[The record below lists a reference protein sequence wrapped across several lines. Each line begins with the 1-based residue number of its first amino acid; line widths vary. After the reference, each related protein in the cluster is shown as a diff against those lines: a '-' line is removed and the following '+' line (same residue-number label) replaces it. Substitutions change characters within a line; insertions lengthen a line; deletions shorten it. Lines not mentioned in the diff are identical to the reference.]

1 MNATREHIAW
11 KLLVRK
17 LAYLN
22 TFGGNR
28 AEMEKTTKMV
38 LDIWDEARRLSEG
51 RPAWS
56 REEEKKGED
65 HENGKNCAHVQ

>member
-1 MNATREHIAW
+1 
-11 KLLVRK
+11 
-17 LAYLN
+17 
-22 TFGGNR
+22 
-28 AEMEKTTKMV
+28 MEKTTKMV